1 MTKAARS
8 LFVRL
13 ICTIALPGLILTS
26 AHGQTELSPELRT
39 KIDKLATETLKQSG
53 VPSASIAVVRDG
65 KIVYLNAYG
74 DARLEPKVP
83 AKPDMR
89 YSIGS
94 ISKQFTAVAILL
106 LQEEGKLS
114 LDDKV
119 SKFIPELTRANDVTI
134 RQLLSHTSGYQDYWP
149 QDYVMPMMLH
159 PVTAAKIMDLWAR
172 KPLDFDPGT
181 KWQYSN
187 TNYVIAG
194 VIIEK
199 ASGKPL
205 LSYLQE
211 KVFAPLGMKSV
222 ANIDQQKLGETDP
235 VGYLRYALG
244 PLRPAPKEGPGWLFA
259 AGELAM
265 TAEDLAKWNI
275 SLIDQKL
282 LKPAS
287 YRELERETQLNN
299 GLGTRYGL
307 GVSLAMEAG
316 HRAVSHGGEVSG
328 FTAESVVFPDDRVA
342 VVALTNQDAASASGE
357 IAHGI
362 VPLLF
367 EMSDPGTPAKL
378 EQAKK
383 IFESLQHGTIDRS
396 LFTDNANAYFSE
408 QALKDFAS
416 GLGPL
421 GSPQQFVQVRQGLR
435 GGMTLRVYQ
444 VRFEKKTL
452 RAWTYELPN
461 GKLEQY
467 QIAVQ
472 N

>member
-1 MTKAARS
+1 
-8 LFVRL
+8 L
-13 ICTIALPGLILTS
+13 LPLLVSIQAHAQDGMS
-26 AHGQTELSPELRT
+26 AELRA
-39 KIDKLATETLKQSG
+39 KVDQLANDTLAKTG
-53 VPSASIAVVRDG
+53 VPSASVAVVKAGR
-65 KIVYLNAYG
+65 ILYLKAYG
-74 DARLEPKVP
+74 DAKLEPKTP
-83 AKPDMR
+83 ATTAMR

-94 ISKQFTAVAILL
+94 ISKQFTATAILL
-106 LQEEGKLS
+106 LQEQGKLS

-119 SKFIPELTRANDVTI
+119 SKFIPDLTRANEVSI

-149 QDYVMPMMLH
+149 QDYVMPMMMQ
-159 PVTAAKIMDLWAR
+159 PTTAAKIMDMWAR
-172 KPLDFDPGT
+172 KALDFEPGS

-194 VIIEK
+194 AIIEK

-205 LSYLQE
+205 MKFLEE
-211 KVFAPLGMKSV
+211 KIFVPLGMKSV
-222 ANIDQQKLGETDP
+222 ASIEEVKRGDADP
-235 VGYLRYALG
+235 TGYRRFALG
-244 PLRPAPKEGPGWLFA
+244 PLRLAPKEGAGWLFA

-275 SLIDQKL
+275 SIMDQKL
-282 LKPAS
+282 LKPSS
-287 YRELERETQLNN
+287 YRELEKEVQLNN

-307 GVSLAMEAG
+307 GVSVGMEAG

-328 FTAESVVFPDDRVA
+328 FTAESVVFPDDKVS
-342 VVALTNQDAASASGE
+342 VVVLTNQDAASASGD

-367 EMSDPGTPAKL
+367 ETNDPATPAKT

-383 IFESLQHGTIDRS
+383 IFEGLQKGTIDRS
-396 LFTDNANAYFSE
+396 LFTDNANFYFSE
-408 QALKDFAS
+408 EALQDFAA

-421 GSPQQFVQVRQGLR
+421 GASQSFVQTRQGLR
-435 GGMTLRVYQ
+435 GGMTLRVYLIKS
-444 VRFEKKTL
+444 EKKTL

-461 GKLEQY
+461 GRLEQY

-472 N
+472 E